1 MEALLII
8 PAVGILFAYFKY
20 APMHDIRYVYYM
32 RKAEEEKRKSQEW
45 NDERI
50 SERIVSQY

>member
-1 MEALLII
+1 MEALLIII

-32 RKAEEEKRKSQEW
+32 RKAEEEKRKS
-45 NDERI
+45 
-50 SERIVSQY
+50 